1 MSRVSASFKSIG
13 LGFGLILLSLP
24 ACTWAGALSLSN
36 AESVQASLIQL
47 ASFSDGMSQVMMDNY
62 IDSCTNH
69 SRAYKAQCEDISFPA
84 SNCKITSC
92 TAGNQSSSH
101 ACTSTGG
108 SWSELNAPD
117 STCCT
122 DGRKECGGSCCPVC
136 LNRNHASYS
145 STCTLAGRPGLSVC
159 GSTQGHCYQCVGS
172 PGTDDQSSCESGGTC
187 SAGVHRDRLS
197 CLNGRICA
205 NAEQHRT
212 QSSCENSG
220 HNWTAPVWTPNVWRE
235 NARAT
240 TKNLCRALDRCAY
253 CAGAGSTIT
262 NDPYTCDNSDS
273 SGICWDPST
282 GAVTT
287 STSSKSS
294 CQGAGRIWNQSQWT
308 LAPQYTTETLCQQQS
323 NYKWQRMQKWSDGTV
338 LPATPVAAGS
348 SCSTGPEH
356 TEPSHVLLPGINATP
371 FLADA
376 AAGKSAQQAMND
388 SSSYYRSQVYRAYIS
403 KAVVTNH
410 ANARM
415 RAKFS
420 VTSNVGLAVF
430 WEARNKGELS
440 ISGTSQTH
448 IIVVRPTNYADADAI
463 SCTGGNFFVLGG
475 TSAGDINI
483 TTPDKIRVWG
493 VQNSGPIRCSRSQDI
508 VIASVVNKVGA
519 AVHIIDGTA
528 TLIDVTNHG
537 AVHVHGPANGAQA
550 LGGVYKAYR
559 VVNKGSVTINAGSIE
574 IHTICPSNGSIIIST
589 GVTGTVTYETGCKG
603 TISAPAG
610 VAVTEQVTATSK
622 SYEVAGDLRMV
633 VSDTSFMSN
642 AIKKR
647 QFELAAAKTVASLTG
662 VMEQQV
668 VANASLASRRLSDY
682 RRELASG
689 SIKVDY
695 TITLQGS
702 SMQSRATT
710 VQQTMASTSSSV
722 IQSSLTQTAQAEM
735 GSSAPG
741 ISSLQASVQQVREV
755 TPTGKGTTSGAVG
768 TSITGA
774 AVIAFL
780 RMLEA

>member
-1 MSRVSASFKSIG
+1 
-13 LGFGLILLSLP
+13 
-24 ACTWAGALSLSN
+24 
-36 AESVQASLIQL
+36 
-47 ASFSDGMSQVMMDNY
+47 
-62 IDSCTNH
+62 
-69 SRAYKAQCEDISFPA
+69 
-84 SNCKITSC
+84 
-92 TAGNQSSSH
+92 
-101 ACTSTGG
+101 
-108 SWSELNAPD
+108 
-117 STCCT
+117 
-122 DGRKECGGSCCPVC
+122 
-136 LNRNHASYS
+136 
-145 STCTLAGRPGLSVC
+145 
-159 GSTQGHCYQCVGS
+159 
-172 PGTDDQSSCESGGTC
+172 
-187 SAGVHRDRLS
+187 
-197 CLNGRICA
+197 
-205 NAEQHRT
+205 
-212 QSSCENSG
+212 
-220 HNWTAPVWTPNVWRE
+220 
-235 NARAT
+235 
-240 TKNLCRALDRCAY
+240 
-253 CAGAGSTIT
+253 
-262 NDPYTCDNSDS
+262 
-273 SGICWDPST
+273 
-282 GAVTT
+282 
-287 STSSKSS
+287 
-294 CQGAGRIWNQSQWT
+294 
-308 LAPQYTTETLCQQQS
+308 
-323 NYKWQRMQKWSDGTV
+323 
-338 LPATPVAAGS
+338 
-348 SCSTGPEH
+348 
-356 TEPSHVLLPGINATP
+356 
-371 FLADA
+371 
-376 AAGKSAQQAMND
+376 
-388 SSSYYRSQVYRAYIS
+388 
-403 KAVVTNH
+403 
-410 ANARM
+410 
-415 RAKFS
+415 
-420 VTSNVGLAVF
+420 
-430 WEARNKGELS
+430 
-440 ISGTSQTH
+440 
-448 IIVVRPTNYADADAI
+448 
-463 SCTGGNFFVLGG
+463 
-475 TSAGDINI
+475 
-483 TTPDKIRVWG
+483 VWG